1 MCDKAVDSCL
11 LALKFVPDCFVK
23 AKMIEKLD
31 SAVFPDDY
39 IVFSDL
45 DPGFVTLFSED
56 IGLNSITIDNINLD
70 DDHFDFCDPKTIN
83 HVTLMGKYNKHKQP
97 KASKK
102 IDEELLPV
110 AWHPERVWDWCMS
123 VDEKRVVSSFFI
135 QFKFRVKLAHC
146 T

>member
-11 LALKFVPDCFVK
+11 LALKFAPDCFVTT
-23 AKMIEKLD
+23 KMIEKLD

-39 IVFSDL
+39 IIFSDL
-45 DPGFVTLFSED
+45 DSDFVTLFSED

-83 HVTLMGKYNKHKQP
+83 HVTLTGKYNKYKQN

-102 IDEELLPV
+102 
-110 AWHPERVWDWCMS
+110 R
-123 VDEKRVVSSFFI
+123 
-135 QFKFRVKLAHC
+135 
-146 T
+146 

>member
-70 DDHFDFCDPKTIN
+70 DDHFDFVIQKLLIMLHLWVSIIN
-83 HVTLMGKYNKHKQP
+83 INNTKH
-97 KASKK
+97 
-102 IDEELLPV
+102 L
-110 AWHPERVWDWCMS
+110 
-123 VDEKRVVSSFFI
+123 KR
-135 QFKFRVKLAHC
+135 
-146 T
+146 